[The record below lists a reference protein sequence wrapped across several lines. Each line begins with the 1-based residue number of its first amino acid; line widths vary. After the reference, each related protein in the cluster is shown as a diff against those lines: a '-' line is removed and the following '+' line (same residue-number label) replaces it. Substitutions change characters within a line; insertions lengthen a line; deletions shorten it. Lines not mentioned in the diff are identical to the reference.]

1 MLLLWQMQWM
11 WLRAHR
17 TTCSSLSCRTTFWPR
32 IYCRVIGT
40 CTSSTNREPSNGRT
54 VARSYTARSR
64 SPMLMCVLTT
74 HKLGCHYIYI
84 YIYIYTHTFQRD
96 TQCSSTDCLL
106 MHRCQLYTFQTV
118 TVHPQGLLPF
128 FFLRCCMCRLWY
140 VLICPA
146 GTTFEE
152 EVKFVWSSSI
162 ILNFSLVDNYQR
174 FAATCCLH
182 IQNCASF
189 NLKQQAAGSSQKL
202 LIIYQ
207 ITWNG

>member
-1 MLLLWQMQWM
+1 MRLWFSYGSHKKCTVSLHSTERLVVTETKYPLWGNDKSLNIT
-11 WLRAHR
+11 WLYI
-17 TTCSSLSCRTTFWPR
+17 SLQ
-32 IYCRVIGT
+32 RV
-40 CTSSTNREPSNGRT
+40 R
-54 VARSYTARSR
+54 
-64 SPMLMCVLTT
+64 M
-74 HKLGCHYIYI
+74 IYI
-84 YIYIYTHTFQRD
+84 YIYIHTHTHTHTHTFQRD
-96 TQCSSTDCLL
+96 TQCSCTDCLL
-106 MHRCQLYTFQTV
+106 ILRCQLYMCRTV
-118 TVHPQGLLPF
+118 TVHPQELLC
-128 FFLRCCMCRLWY
+128 RCCMCRLWY